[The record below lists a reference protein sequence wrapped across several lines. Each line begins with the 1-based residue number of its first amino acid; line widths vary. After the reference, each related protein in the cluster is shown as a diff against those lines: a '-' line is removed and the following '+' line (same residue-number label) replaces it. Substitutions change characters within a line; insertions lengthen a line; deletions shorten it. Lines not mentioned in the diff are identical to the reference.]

1 MYRSL
6 DSCDDSVPPEDK
18 LLDIITKIWN
28 ILKIKL
34 KMKIVRRVLTVF
46 LVVIVTTV
54 SRGGGPGAGAESP
67 PMYYTV
73 VAPDVV
79 RPNSDYDVA
88 ITMVGTSQ
96 PVTVTL
102 DVGGNRDSGGFYS
115 ENTFVSVE
123 PYITRI
129 AKLNIKDIGPGSYNL
144 TVRGDSTFTFLNSTA
159 LKFMQKSR
167 SVLIQSDKAIYKPGH
182 KVHFRVLV
190 LTSHLKPSDL
200 SSIDIYMKDGDG
212 NRVKEWNRVEPVRGV
227 YSDELELST
236 QPVLGDWEIVVKA
249 SGQEFTKQFTVAEY
263 VLPKFEVTVEVPPHV
278 TFKDSKFP
286 VTVRAK
292 YTYGR
297 PVKGEATISMYPR
310 FVSDVLQPVYD
321 PPVHK
326 VIKIDGKGTT
336 EFDAVADL
344 SLNEDY
350 ERQIL
355 FDVVV
360 KEDLTGREQNST
372 SSLWVHRHKYKLELD
387 KTSEFFKPGLKYTAF
402 LRLVH
407 HDGIPVTDKTN
418 KIKVRYGYSYD
429 ENEYVEEQYPVSDNG
444 VIELNFYPP
453 VNATT
458 LGIEGE
464 YLDVKEWFSTV
475 SPAVSPSNSFIQA
488 ILRTRDPMVNEDVE
502 IEVNSTSELTH
513 LTYQVLGRGDVILAN
528 SVQVPR
534 GERTARFRFLATSLM
549 APTAHLVVQYIS
561 PEGEVIADGLDIEL
575 AGALQNYVKIDAY
588 PNDVEPGA
596 SVGITVESKPNS
608 YVGLMGID
616 QSVILLKKGND
627 ITEENVLDELRTY
640 DSTPG
645 KLKIRG
651 SGVDVERRRRRSLRR
666 ANYALRRSR
675 RSLFWW
681 PGSFTAKETFN
692 KAGAVILTNAL
703 VHEHTPWLYYRG
715 GFPDMMLEEAMV
727 PMSAVNSVG
736 APGMSQEPIRVRSE
750 FPESWIWEAFDTGYQ
765 GKHTVSKAVPD
776 TITSWVITGFSLDS
790 VYGLGLS
797 ESPTKVKVFRPF
809 FVSLDLPY
817 SVMRGE
823 SLSIPVVVFNYMSK
837 PVQAEVTLENSGQFE
852 FADFS
857 NDVNDQPKL
866 ELFRKKRI
874 TIPSNSGATTSFMIT
889 PKELGYIDIKVQAKS
904 PLAGDAVVRKLLVK
918 PEGETQ
924 YRNKAIFVD
933 LRSKDSFSTNIT
945 LDIPVNFV
953 SDSEYVEV
961 SAVGNLLGASLQ
973 NLDKLIQIPFGCGE
987 QNMLNFVPNIVILD
1001 YLTNSK
1007 QLSKAIETKTKR
1019 FLNLGF
1025 QQELTYKHKNNSYSA
1040 FGTADPS
1047 GSTWLTAFVAK
1058 SFKQARHY
1066 IDIDDSAIIGPL
1078 EWLADNQASN
1088 GSFPEVGAVSHKE
1101 MQGGA
1106 SQGLAL
1112 TAYVITAF
1120 IETQTVTNRF
1130 RNTIN
1135 KGMDYIHRQ
1144 IRSGDVDTYSV
1155 AVASYAL
1162 HSANH
1167 PSKDAAFEL
1176 LESRAKTK
1184 DDMKWWSRENGS
1196 DDSKNPNALLPNS
1209 IDVR

>member
-1 MYRSL
+1 MQLRH
-6 DSCDDSVPPEDK
+6 PFGHIEG
-18 LLDIITKIWN
+18 T
-28 ILKIKL
+28 
-34 KMKIVRRVLTVF
+34 
-46 LVVIVTTV
+46 
-54 SRGGGPGAGAESP
+54 RGGSRMMIPTKADTYQVGRPIPKPGTPGYKP
-67 PMYYTV
+67 
-73 VAPDVV
+73 
-79 RPNSDYDVA
+79 
-88 ITMVGTSQ
+88 
-96 PVTVTL
+96 
-102 DVGGNRDSGGFYS
+102 
-115 ENTFVSVE
+115 
-123 PYITRI
+123 
-129 AKLNIKDIGPGSYNL
+129 DIGPRVPYS
-144 TVRGDSTFTFLNSTA
+144 RGRRPGLAGPFAF
-159 LKFMQKSR
+159 SR
-167 SVLIQSDKAIYKPGH
+167 LPSQVIHRPR
-182 KVHFRVLV
+182 VHF
-190 LTSHLKPSDL
+190 SDSNIPTTTWL
-200 SSIDIYMKDGDG
+200 FS
-212 NRVKEWNRVEPVRGV
+212 N
-227 YSDELELST
+227 
-236 QPVLGDWEIVVKA
+236 
-249 SGQEFTKQFTVAEY
+249 FT
-263 VLPKFEVTVEVPPHV
+263 
-278 TFKDSKFP
+278 
-286 VTVRAK
+286 
-292 YTYGR
+292 
-297 PVKGEATISMYPR
+297 I
-310 FVSDVLQPVYD
+310 
-321 PPVHK
+321 
-326 VIKIDGKGTT
+326 
-336 EFDAVADL
+336 
-344 SLNEDY
+344 
-350 ERQIL
+350 
-355 FDVVV
+355 
-360 KEDLTGREQNST
+360 
-372 SSLWVHRHKYKLELD
+372 
-387 KTSEFFKPGLKYTAF
+387 
-402 LRLVH
+402 
-407 HDGIPVTDKTN
+407 
-418 KIKVRYGYSYD
+418 
-429 ENEYVEEQYPVSDNG
+429 
-444 VIELNFYPP
+444 
-453 VNATT
+453 
-458 LGIEGE
+458 
-464 YLDVKEWFSTV
+464 
-475 SPAVSPSNSFIQA
+475 
-488 ILRTRDPMVNEDVE
+488 
-502 IEVNSTSELTH
+502 
-513 LTYQVLGRGDVILAN
+513 
-528 SVQVPR
+528 
-534 GERTARFRFLATSLM
+534 
-549 APTAHLVVQYIS
+549 
-561 PEGEVIADGLDIEL
+561 
-575 AGALQNYVKIDAY
+575 
-588 PNDVEPGA
+588 
-596 SVGITVESKPNS
+596 
-608 YVGLMGID
+608 
-616 QSVILLKKGND
+616 
-627 ITEENVLDELRTY
+627 
-640 DSTPG
+640 
-645 KLKIRG
+645 
-651 SGVDVERRRRRSLRR
+651 
-666 ANYALRRSR
+666 
-675 RSLFWW
+675 
-681 PGSFTAKETFN
+681 
-692 KAGAVILTNAL
+692 
-703 VHEHTPWLYYRG
+703 
-715 GFPDMMLEEAMV
+715 
-727 PMSAVNSVG
+727 
-736 APGMSQEPIRVRSE
+736 
-750 FPESWIWEAFDTGYQ
+750 GYQ